1 MLEAILSTLTIM
13 GWLGIILG
21 ILVIVNTVC
30 GTIYNI
36 CSGKENFKWKK
47 LFKGL
52 GKAGIFYISA
62 AFLSVAFTMLPFI
75 NEMITDGFGTMLIS
89 TELLNTLSSVAVLG
103 IVVASVVTQA
113 KKAFANI
120 SKLSTMSSDVEVIT
134 WDVVEPEEDE
144 IEEEAS
150 I

>member
-75 NEMITDGFGTMLIS
+75 NEMITDAFGTVLIS
-89 TELLNTLSSVAVLG
+89 TELLNTLSSVGVLG
-103 IVVASVVTQA
+103 VVASVIVIQA
-113 KKAFANI
+113 KKAIQGITNLAN
-120 SKLSTMSSDVEVIT
+120 MSADTEVIT
-134 WDVVEPEEDE
+134 WKV
-144 IEEEAS
+144 EEE
-150 I
+150 

>member
-1 MLEAILSTLTIM
+1 MLEAILSTLSIM

-21 ILVIVNTVC
+21 ILVVVNTIC

-75 NEMITDGFGTMLIS
+75 NEMITNSFGTMLIS
-89 TELLNTLSSVAVLG
+89 TELLNTLSSVGVLG
-103 IVVASVVTQA
+103 VVASVIVVQA
-113 KKAFANI
+113 KKAIQGITSLAN
-120 SKLSTMSSDVEVIT
+120 MSADTEVIT
-134 WDVVEPEEDE
+134 WKV
-144 IEEEAS
+144 EEE
-150 I
+150 

>member
-1 MLEAILSTLTIM
+1 MLEAILSTLSIM

-21 ILVIVNTVC
+21 ILVIVNIVC

-75 NEMITDGFGTMLIS
+75 NEMITDSFGTMLIS
-89 TELLNTLSSVAVLG
+89 TELLNTLSSVGVLG
-103 IVVASVVTQA
+103 VVASVIVIQA
-113 KKAFANI
+113 KKAIQGITNLAN
-120 SKLSTMSSDVEVIT
+120 MSANTEVIT
-134 WDVVEPEEDE
+134 WKV
-144 IEEEAS
+144 EEE
-150 I
+150 

>member
-1 MLEAILSTLTIM
+1 MLEAILSTLSIM
-13 GWLGIILG
+13 GWLGVILG
-21 ILVIVNTVC
+21 ILVIVNTIC

-75 NEMITDGFGTMLIS
+75 NEMITDAFGTILIS
-89 TELLNTLSSVAVLG
+89 TELLNTLSSVGVLG
-103 IVVASVVTQA
+103 VVASVIVIQA
-113 KKAFANI
+113 KKAIQGITSLAN
-120 SKLSTMSSDVEVIT
+120 MSADTEVIT
-134 WDVVEPEEDE
+134 WKV
-144 IEEEAS
+144 EEE
-150 I
+150 

>member
-1 MLEAILSTLTIM
+1 MLEAILSTLSIM

-21 ILVIVNTVC
+21 ILVVVNTIC

-75 NEMITDGFGTMLIS
+75 NEMITDAFGTILIS
-89 TELLNTLSSVAVLG
+89 TELLNTLSSVGVLG
-103 IVVASVVTQA
+103 VVASVVVIQA
-113 KKAFANI
+113 KKAIQGVTSLAN
-120 SKLSTMSSDVEVIT
+120 MSADTEVIT
-134 WDVVEPEEDE
+134 WKV
-144 IEEEAS
+144 EEE
-150 I
+150 

>member
-1 MLEAILSTLTIM
+1 MLEAILSTLSIM

-21 ILVIVNTVC
+21 ILVVVNTIC

-62 AFLSVAFTMLPFI
+62 AFLSIAFTMLPFI
-75 NEMITDGFGTMLIS
+75 NEMITDAFGTILIS
-89 TELLNTLSSVAVLG
+89 TELLNTLSSVGVLG
-103 IVVASVVTQA
+103 VVASVVVVQA
-113 KKAFANI
+113 KKAIQGVTNLAN
-120 SKLSTMSSDVEVIT
+120 MSADTEVIT
-134 WDVVEPEEDE
+134 WKV
-144 IEEEAS
+144 EEE
-150 I
+150 

>member
-1 MLEAILSTLTIM
+1 MLEAILSTLSIM

-21 ILVIVNTVC
+21 ILVVVNTIC

-75 NEMITDGFGTMLIS
+75 NEMITNSFGTMLIS
-89 TELLNTLSSVAVLG
+89 TELLNTLSSVGVLG
-103 IVVASVVTQA
+103 VVASVIVIQA
-113 KKAFANI
+113 KKAIQGITSLAN
-120 SKLSTMSSDVEVIT
+120 MSSDTEVIT
-134 WDVVEPEEDE
+134 WKV
-144 IEEEAS
+144 EEE
-150 I
+150 

>member
-1 MLEAILSTLTIM
+1 MLEAILSTLSIM
-13 GWLGIILG
+13 GWLGVILG
-21 ILVIVNTVC
+21 ILVIVNTIC

-75 NEMITDGFGTMLIS
+75 NEMITDAFGTVLIS
-89 TELLNTLSSVAVLG
+89 TELLNTLSSVGVLG
-103 IVVASVVTQA
+103 VVASVIVIQA
-113 KKAFANI
+113 KKAIQGITSLAN
-120 SKLSTMSSDVEVIT
+120 MSSDTEVIT
-134 WDVVEPEEDE
+134 WKV
-144 IEEEAS
+144 EEE
-150 I
+150 

>member
-1 MLEAILSTLTIM
+1 MLEAILSTLSIM

-47 LFKGL
+47 VFKGL

-75 NEMITDGFGTMLIS
+75 NEMITDAFGAVLIS
-89 TELLNTLSSVAVLG
+89 TELVKTLSSVGVLG
-103 IVVASVVTQA
+103 VVASVIVIQA
-113 KKAFANI
+113 KKAIQGITSLAN
-120 SKLSTMSSDVEVIT
+120 MSSDTEVIT
-134 WDVVEPEEDE
+134 WKV
-144 IEEEAS
+144 EEE
-150 I
+150 

>member
-75 NEMITDGFGTMLIS
+75 NEMITNAFGTVLIS
-89 TELLNTLSSVAVLG
+89 TELLNTLSSVGVLG
-103 IVVASVVTQA
+103 VVASVIVVQA
-113 KKAFANI
+113 KKAIQGITSLAN
-120 SKLSTMSSDVEVIT
+120 MSADTEVIT
-134 WDVVEPEEDE
+134 WKV
-144 IEEEAS
+144 EEE
-150 I
+150 

>member
-1 MLEAILSTLTIM
+1 MLEAILSTLSIM
-13 GWLGIILG
+13 GWLGVILG
-21 ILVIVNTVC
+21 ILVIVNTIC

-75 NEMITDGFGTMLIS
+75 NEMITNAFGTVLIS
-89 TELLNTLSSVAVLG
+89 TELLNTLSSVGVLG
-103 IVVASVVTQA
+103 VVASVIVIQA
-113 KKAFANI
+113 KKAIQGITSLAN
-120 SKLSTMSSDVEVIT
+120 MSSDTEVIT
-134 WDVVEPEEDE
+134 WKV
-144 IEEEAS
+144 EEE
-150 I
+150 

>member
-1 MLEAILSTLTIM
+1 MLEAILSTLSIM

-21 ILVIVNTVC
+21 ILVVVNTIC

-62 AFLSVAFTMLPFI
+62 AFLSIAFTMLPFI
-75 NEMITDGFGTMLIS
+75 NEMITDAFGTILIS
-89 TELLNTLSSVAVLG
+89 TELLNTLSSVGVLG
-103 IVVASVVTQA
+103 VVASVVVIQA
-113 KKAFANI
+113 KKAIQGITSLAN
-120 SKLSTMSSDVEVIT
+120 MSADTEVIT
-134 WDVVEPEEDE
+134 WKV
-144 IEEEAS
+144 EEE
-150 I
+150 

>member
-1 MLEAILSTLTIM
+1 MLEAILSTLSIM
-13 GWLGIILG
+13 GWLGVILG
-21 ILVIVNTVC
+21 ILVIVNTIC

-75 NEMITDGFGTMLIS
+75 NEMITDAFGTVLIS
-89 TELLNTLSSVAVLG
+89 TELLNTLSSVGVLG
-103 IVVASVVTQA
+103 VVASVIVVQA
-113 KKAFANI
+113 KKAIQGITSLAN
-120 SKLSTMSSDVEVIT
+120 MSADTEVIT
-134 WDVVEPEEDE
+134 WKV
-144 IEEEAS
+144 EEE
-150 I
+150 

>member
-1 MLEAILSTLTIM
+1 MLEAILSTLSIM
-13 GWLGIILG
+13 GWLGVILG
-21 ILVIVNTVC
+21 ILVIVNTIC

-75 NEMITDGFGTMLIS
+75 NEMITNAFGTVLIS
-89 TELLNTLSSVAVLG
+89 TELLNTLSSVGVLG
-103 IVVASVVTQA
+103 VVASVIVVQA
-113 KKAFANI
+113 KKAIQGITSLAN
-120 SKLSTMSSDVEVIT
+120 MSADTEVIT
-134 WDVVEPEEDE
+134 WKV
-144 IEEEAS
+144 EEE
-150 I
+150 

>member
-1 MLEAILSTLTIM
+1 MLEAILSTLSIM
-13 GWLGIILG
+13 GWLGVILG
-21 ILVIVNTVC
+21 ILVIVNTIC

-75 NEMITDGFGTMLIS
+75 NEMITDSFGTMLIS
-89 TELLNTLSSVAVLG
+89 TELLNTLSSVGVLG
-103 IVVASVVTQA
+103 VVASVIVIQA
-113 KKAFANI
+113 KKAIQGITNLAN
-120 SKLSTMSSDVEVIT
+120 MSSETEVIT
-134 WDVVEPEEDE
+134 WKV
-144 IEEEAS
+144 EEE
-150 I
+150 

>member
-1 MLEAILSTLTIM
+1 MLEAILSTLSIM
-13 GWLGIILG
+13 GWLGVILG
-21 ILVIVNTVC
+21 ILVIVNTIC

-75 NEMITDGFGTMLIS
+75 NEMITDAFGTVLIS
-89 TELLNTLSSVAVLG
+89 TELLNTLSSVGVLG
-103 IVVASVVTQA
+103 VVASVIVIQA
-113 KKAFANI
+113 KKAIQGITNLAN
-120 SKLSTMSSDVEVIT
+120 MSADTEVIT
-134 WDVVEPEEDE
+134 WKV
-144 IEEEAS
+144 EEE
-150 I
+150 

>member
-1 MLEAILSTLTIM
+1 MLEAILSTLSIM

-52 GKAGIFYISA
+52 GKAGIFYIGA

-75 NEMITDGFGTMLIS
+75 NEMITDSFGTMLIS
-89 TELLNTLSSVAVLG
+89 TELLNTLSSVGVLG
-103 IVVASVVTQA
+103 VVASVIVIQA
-113 KKAFANI
+113 KKAIQGITNLAN
-120 SKLSTMSSDVEVIT
+120 MSADTEVIT
-134 WDVVEPEEDE
+134 WKV
-144 IEEEAS
+144 EEE
-150 I
+150 

>member
-1 MLEAILSTLTIM
+1 MLEAILSTLSIM

-21 ILVIVNTVC
+21 ILVLVNTIC

-62 AFLSVAFTMLPFI
+62 AFLSIAFTMLPFI
-75 NEMITDGFGTMLIS
+75 NEMITAAFGTILIS
-89 TELLNTLSSVAVLG
+89 TELLNTLSSVGVLG
-103 IVVASVVTQA
+103 VVASVVVVQA
-113 KKAFANI
+113 KKAIQGVTSLAN
-120 SKLSTMSSDVEVIT
+120 MSADTEVIT
-134 WDVVEPEEDE
+134 WKV
-144 IEEEAS
+144 EEE
-150 I
+150 

>member
-1 MLEAILSTLTIM
+1 MLEAILSTLSIM
-13 GWLGIILG
+13 GWLGIILS

-62 AFLSVAFTMLPFI
+62 AFLRVAFTMLPFI
-75 NEMITDGFGTMLIS
+75 NEMITDAFGTILIS
-89 TELLNTLSSVAVLG
+89 TELLNTLSSVGVLG
-103 IVVASVVTQA
+103 VVASVVVVQA
-113 KKAFANI
+113 KKAIQGVTSLAN
-120 SKLSTMSSDVEVIT
+120 MSADTEVIT
-134 WDVVEPEEDE
+134 WKV
-144 IEEEAS
+144 EEE
-150 I
+150 